1 MAQLQNPCKP
11 GQPARERGPTAD
23 PIAPGAGYDSPCGLP
38 HFMPGSDDMQGD
50 PGSSRSTL
58 VVGDAPSSGG
68 AFRGV
73 PLKRL
78 FLVPAAVLGLAELI
92 FIAYPLWVAF
102 DLGGL
107 GSDTLLRTALPV
119 GIGAIIVWMAASTAW
134 LYPLWSAVGARRD
147 GERVSKE
154 LAARAYRITLKGPV
168 RILLL
173 RTGLWTA
180 SAAMTSLFFFIF
192 RSWPIERVAEITAL
206 ASVHAYIL
214 ACVRAMWSAQ
224 IFGEVRA
231 RLFAAGSP
239 LKRFDDS
246 HFRRFM
252 LVSMIVAGGVLAAQ
266 SAFAYYFVPISFA
279 QYLQFETYVAAAT
292 LLGVTA
298 WLVFARSMTG
308 DLRRYLA
315 VSRGE
320 DIISAAPPAPV
331 IYRRAQALP
340 YRFAVLT
347 ISVWLIISVIG
358 ALVARLQL
366 GFDLDDTLILS
377 VAMLVLAVA
386 GAIYEQ
392 LWHRDVLRPLLA
404 HLTQR
409 YRVPV
414 RSIAPSLSLR
424 SKLLLSFGGVVL
436 LACGMALLWGFV
448 QYKNLATDA
457 AGQQSHLGLS
467 WVRSEL
473 QRDLGDDGTPPT
485 PDSVRNALHRVVAAA
500 PEAPVIYYLDRD
512 AEMLAVGGG
521 PIGAPMPPW
530 YVRYQLQ
537 RATQELISIHSA
549 SLTGRA
555 LHLVFN
561 WRGGTYDLGSVAVF
575 YPSYRGRGQSMVR
588 PLKELLVFFIVL
600 FGACGGIVAFTVAQF
615 MSPIRRLEQRA
626 DAMARGELADPV
638 AVGGEGDEIGRLT
651 LALEEM
657 RRALRDKLRSTEEV
671 NLDLERAVQNRTADL
686 ARKNRELAEALDK
699 LTRAQEQ
706 LVRSEKLASIGQLV
720 AGIAHEINNP
730 VNAIV
735 NTVGPLE
742 EAINDIGAADPAARG
757 DAAREVRE
765 MVRVVQ
771 RGAQRTK
778 AIVTAL
784 HNYSRTDD
792 ESVVDFDIDR
802 SIDDSLELLRHLL
815 KDKTVLKRYGDV
827 GRVRG
832 HAGQVNQVFMN
843 LLTNAAQA
851 VSGRDDAT
859 ITIET
864 TGDASTVEVKIRDN
878 GQGIPPE
885 VLPRIWDPFFTTKD
899 VGEGTGLGL
908 SIVHE
913 LVERHGG
920 TIECATKLGAGTVF
934 TVKLPRQIP
943 VANRKPRPT
952 DTKLR
957 AQP

>member
-1 MAQLQNPCKP
+1 
-11 GQPARERGPTAD
+11 
-23 PIAPGAGYDSPCGLP
+23 
-38 HFMPGSDDMQGD
+38 
-50 PGSSRSTL
+50 
-58 VVGDAPSSGG
+58 
-68 AFRGV
+68 
-73 PLKRL
+73 
-78 FLVPAAVLGLAELI
+78 VL
-92 FIAYPLWVAF
+92 
-102 DLGGL
+102 
-107 GSDTLLRTALPV
+107 LLRTALWT
-119 GIGAIIVWMAASTAW
+119 GAAGLTGMFFHIYENW
-134 LYPLWSAVGARRD
+134 PLQ
-147 GERVSKE
+147 RVAE
-154 LAARAYRITLKGPV
+154 LAAL
-168 RILLL
+168 
-173 RTGLWTA
+173 
-180 SAAMTSLFFFIF
+180 AAVCS
-192 RSWPIERVAEITAL
+192 
-206 ASVHAYIL
+206 YIVS
-214 ACVRAMWSAQ
+214 CVRAVWWAQ
-224 IFGEVRA
+224 IMGEVRQ

-246 HFRRFM
+246 HFRRFT
-252 LVSMIVAGGVLAAQ
+252 LVAMIVAGGVLAAQ
-266 SAFAYYFVPISFA
+266 GAFTKSFLPISSRQFLQLETYFPLATLVGVAAWAAFARVM
-279 QYLQFETYVAAAT
+279 
-292 LLGVTA
+292 TA
-298 WLVFARSMTG
+298 
-308 DLRRYLA
+308 DLRAYLA

-320 DIISAAPPAPV
+320 KRDMAPPAAT

-340 YRFAVLT
+340 YRLALMTIIVWVVIAVG
-347 ISVWLIISVIG
+347 G
-358 ALVARLQL
+358 ALVCRLHL
-366 GFDLDDTLILS
+366 GFDVDDTFVI
-377 VAMLVLAVA
+377 AIATLVLAVA

-414 RSIAPSLSLR
+414 RNIAPSLSMR

-448 QYKNLATDA
+448 QYKNLANAA
-457 AGQQSHLGLS
+457 AGRQSSIGLA
-467 WVRSEL
+467 WMRSEI
-473 QRDLGDDGTPPT
+473 QSDLNAEESAPT
-485 PDSVRNALHRVVAAA
+485 PERVRASLRRIAGSV
-500 PEAPVIYYLDRD
+500 PEAAVMYYVDDRD
-512 AEMLAVGGG
+512 EVIAVGGG
-521 PIGAPMPPW
+521 LQGAPKMPW
-530 YVRYQLQ
+530 YILAQFRTAHTISIPRAELTGASGPISISWRGVRYPLGDI
-537 RATQELISIHSA
+537 A
-549 SLTGRA
+549 
-555 LHLVFN
+555 VFN
-561 WRGGTYDLGSVAVF
+561 
-575 YPSYRGRGQSMVR
+575 PSYRGRGESMTR
-588 PLKELLVFFIVL
+588 PLKELLVFFLIL

-615 MSPIRRLEQRA
+615 MAPIRRLEQRA

-671 NLDLERAVQNRTADL
+671 NLDLERAVQMRTADL
-686 ARKNRELAEALDK
+686 ARKNRELAETLAQ

-742 EAINDIGAADPAARG
+742 EAIGEIHNLDSEAAKD
-757 DAAREVRE
+757 VRD
-765 MVRVVQ
+765 MIRVVQ

-792 ESVVDFDIDR
+792 ESVVDFDVNR

-815 KDKTVLKRYGDV
+815 KQNITVKKQYADV

-832 HAGQVNQVFMN
+832 HAGQINQVFMN

-851 VSGRDDAT
+851 VFGRDDAT
-859 ITIET
+859 ITIT
-864 TGDASTVEVKIRDN
+864 TKGDSNGVEVKITDD
-878 GQGIPPE
+878 GPGIPPE

-920 TIECATKLGAGTVF
+920 TIEVETKVGLGTTF

-943 VANRKPRPT
+943 TALRKPRVLEP
-952 DTKLR
+952 KLKESR
-957 AQP
+957 PGVERP

>member
-1 MAQLQNPCKP
+1 MS
-11 GQPARERGPTAD
+11 
-23 PIAPGAGYDSPCGLP
+23 IAALP
-38 HFMPGSDDMQGD
+38 F
-50 PGSSRSTL
+50 
-58 VVGDAPSSGG
+58 
-68 AFRGV
+68 
-73 PLKRL
+73 KRR
-78 FLVPAAVLGLAELI
+78 FFVPAVVLALAE
-92 FIAYPLWVAF
+92 IAFVGYPLWSAF
-102 DLGGL
+102 DLGGIP
-107 GSDTLLRTALPV
+107 GETLLRTALPA
-119 GIGAIIVWMAASTAW
+119 GIGASIVWFAAITAW
-134 LYPLWSAVGARRD
+134 LLPLWSAVAARRR
-147 GERVSKE
+147 GQRVPKE

-168 RILLL
+168 RVLLL

-180 SAAMTSLFFFIF
+180 AAALTGVFLHTYGD
-192 RSWPIERVAEITAL
+192 WPRTRAAELTAL
-206 ASVHAYIL
+206 AAIHSYLIS
-214 ACVRAMWSAQ
+214 CVRAVWYAQ
-224 IFGEVRA
+224 IFAELRA

-239 LKRFDDS
+239 LKKFDDS
-246 HFRRFM
+246 HFRRFL
-252 LVSMIVAGGVLAAQ
+252 LVAMIVGGGVLAAQ
-266 SAFAYYFVPISFA
+266 AAFSYFFVPINRR
-279 QYLQFETYVAAAT
+279 QYLQLETYFSVAT
-292 LLGVTA
+292 LCGLSVWA
-298 WLVFARSMTG
+298 LFARLMTR

-315 VSRGE
+315 ASRGE
-320 DIISAAPPAPV
+320 ALDQAPPAAV

-340 YRFAVLT
+340 YRLAMLT
-347 ISVWLIISVIG
+347 IAVWLVVSVAG
-358 ALVARLQL
+358 ALLARLHL
-366 GFDLDDTLILS
+366 GFDLDDTIIVF
-377 VAMLVLAVA
+377 VATLVLAVA

-448 QYKNLATDA
+448 QYKNLANNA
-457 AGQQSHLGLS
+457 AGQQSLVGLR
-467 WVRSEL
+467 WLVSEVDKEL
-473 QRDLGDDGTPPT
+473 AGEPMPPT
-485 PDSVRNALHRVVAAA
+485 PAQVRAALQKIAATA
-500 PEAPVIYYLDRD
+500 PEAPVMYYVDDDDNL
-512 AEMLAVGGG
+512 LAVGGG
-521 PIGAPMPPW
+521 PAGAPKLPW
-530 YVRYQLQ
+530 YVLAQIRREASVITIQD
-537 RATQELISIHSA
+537 AT
-549 SLTGRA
+549 LTGRSGR
-555 LHLVFN
+555 LRLGWKGV
-561 WRGGTYDLGSVAVF
+561 RYDLGSVAVF
-575 YPSYRGRGQSMVR
+575 YPSYRGRGESMER
-588 PLKELLVFFIVL
+588 PLKELLVFFLIL
-600 FGACGGIVAFTVAQF
+600 FGACAGIVAFTVEQF
-615 MSPIRRLEQRA
+615 MAPIRRLEQRA

-638 AVGGEGDEIGRLT
+638 AASGEGDEIGRLT

-671 NLDLERAVQNRTADL
+671 NLDLERAVQMRTADL
-686 ARKNRELAEALDK
+686 ARKNRELAETLDK

-742 EAINDIGAADPAARG
+742 EAIGEIDSADPVARG
-757 DAAREVRE
+757 EAAKDVRD

-792 ESVVDFDIDR
+792 ESVVEFDVDR

-815 KDKTVLKRYGDV
+815 RQNVTVTKHYSNA

-832 HAGQVNQVFMN
+832 HAGQINQVFMN

-851 VSGRDDAT
+851 LSGRDHSV

-864 TGDASTVEVKIRDN
+864 RGDPNGVEVEIKDN
-878 GQGIPPE
+878 GPGIPPD

-920 TIECATKLGAGTVF
+920 TIEVETRVGEGTTF

-943 VANRKPRPT
+943 TTARKARTT
-952 DTKLR
+952 DTKPAR
-957 AQP
+957 EPRPS

>member
-1 MAQLQNPCKP
+1 
-11 GQPARERGPTAD
+11 
-23 PIAPGAGYDSPCGLP
+23 
-38 HFMPGSDDMQGD
+38 MPGTEDLQGTD
-50 PGSSRSTL
+50 PGSSRSSQASA
-58 VVGDAPSSGG
+58 GDTGTPGI

-73 PLKRL
+73 PFKRL
-78 FLVPAAVLGLAELI
+78 FVVPAVVLGLAELI

-102 DLGGL
+102 DLAGL
-107 GSDTLLRTALPV
+107 GSDALLRTALPV
-119 GIGAIIVWMAASTAW
+119 GVGAAVVWMAAITTW
-134 LYPLWSAVGARRD
+134 LVPLWAAVAARRR
-147 GERVSKE
+147 GERVPRE
-154 LAARAYRITLKGPV
+154 LAARAYRIALRGPV
-168 RILLL
+168 RVLLL
-173 RTGLWTA
+173 RAGLW
-180 SAAMTSLFFFIF
+180 SAAAALTALFFYIF
-192 RSWPIERVAEITAL
+192 RSWPIERVVEVTAL
-206 ASVHAYIL
+206 ATVHAYVL
-214 ACVRAMWSAQ
+214 ACVRAVWSAQ
-224 IFGEVRA
+224 ILGEVRS

-266 SAFAYYFVPISFA
+266 ATFAYYFVPITFA
-279 QYLQFETYVAAAT
+279 QYLQFQTYIAFAT
-292 LLGVTA
+292 LIGVTT
-298 WLVFARSMTG
+298 WLVFARMMTR
-308 DLRRYLA
+308 DLRHYLA
-315 VSRGE
+315 ASRGDE
-320 DIISAAPPAPV
+320 AIDAAPPAPL

-340 YRFAVLT
+340 YRFAVMT
-347 ISVWLIISVIG
+347 IAVWLMIALVG
-358 ALVARLQL
+358 ALVARLHL
-366 GFDLDDTLILS
+366 GFDLDDTIVLS
-377 VAMLVLAVA
+377 TSVLLLAVA

-424 SKLLLSFGGVVL
+424 SKLLLSFGGVAL

-457 AGQQSHLGLS
+457 AGEKSRLGLS
-467 WVRSEL
+467 WMHSEL
-473 QRDLGDDGTPPT
+473 QRDLGAELLPPS
-485 PDSVRNALHRVVAAA
+485 PDSVRNALHRIVAAA
-500 PEAPVIYYLDRD
+500 PEAPVIYYLDPD
-512 AEMLAVGGG
+512 EDLLAVGGG
-521 PIGAPMPPW
+521 PMGAPIPPW

-537 RATQELISIHSA
+537 RRSNTIAIHSA

-555 LHLVFN
+555 QHLVLR
-561 WRGGTYDLGSVAVF
+561 WQGGGYDLGSVAVA

-588 PLKELLVFFIVL
+588 PLKELLVFFLVL

-615 MSPIRRLEQRA
+615 MAPIRRLEQRA

-651 LALEEM
+651 LALEDM

-671 NLDLERAVQNRTADL
+671 NLDLERAVQMRTADL

-699 LTRAQEQ
+699 LNSAQAQ

-742 EAINDIGAADPAARG
+742 EAINEIGGADPTARG
-757 DAAREVRE
+757 DAARDVRE

-792 ESVVDFDIDR
+792 ESVVDFDVDR

-815 KDKTVLKRYGDV
+815 KDKKVIKRYGDV
-827 GRVRG
+827 GRMRG

-859 ITIET
+859 ITVET
-864 TGDASTVEVKIRDN
+864 RGDASTIEVRIQDN
-878 GQGIPPE
+878 GQGIPPDI
-885 VLPRIWDPFFTTKD
+885 LPRIWDPFFTTKD

-920 TIECATKLGAGTVF
+920 TIECDTRLGVGTVF

-943 VANRKPRPT
+943 TPQRKARATDGKVREQRP
-952 DTKLR
+952 
-957 AQP
+957 

>member
-1 MAQLQNPCKP
+1 
-11 GQPARERGPTAD
+11 
-23 PIAPGAGYDSPCGLP
+23 
-38 HFMPGSDDMQGD
+38 MPGTDDLQGSDA
-50 PGSSRSTL
+50 GSSRSSLAIT
-58 VVGDAPSSGG
+58 DSGASG
-68 AFRGV
+68 ASGAAFTGV
-73 PLKRL
+73 PFKRR
-78 FLVPAAVLGLAELI
+78 FVVPALVLGLAELI
-92 FIAYPLWVAF
+92 FIAYPLGNAF
-102 DLGGL
+102 DLAGL
-107 GSDTLLRTALPV
+107 GGDTLLRIALPV
-119 GIGAIIVWMAASTAW
+119 GVGAVVVWLAAITAW
-134 LYPLWSAVGARRD
+134 LLPLWSAIAARRH
-147 GERVSKE
+147 GERVHKD
-154 LAARAYRITLKGPV
+154 LAARAYRITLNGPV
-168 RILLL
+168 RVLLL
-173 RTGLWTA
+173 RTGLW
-180 SAAMTSLFFFIF
+180 AAAAALTGLFLHIF
-192 RSWPIERVAEITAL
+192 RDWPIERIAEITAL
-206 ASVHAYIL
+206 ATVHAYIL
-214 ACVRAMWSAQ
+214 SCVRAVWWAQ
-224 IFGEVRA
+224 TLGEISA

-266 SAFAYYFVPISFA
+266 AAFAYYFVPISFA
-279 QYLQFETYVAAAT
+279 QYLQFQTYVAAAV
-292 LLGVTA
+292 LVGVTA
-298 WLVFARSMTG
+298 WLVFARLMTR

-315 VSRGE
+315 ASRNE
-320 DIISAAPPAPV
+320 PVLRAPPAAV

-340 YRFAVLT
+340 YRFAVMT
-347 ISVWLIISVIG
+347 IGVWLVLAIVG
-358 ALVARLQL
+358 ALVARLHL
-366 GFDLDDTLILS
+366 GFELDDTIILAT
-377 VAMLVLAVA
+377 AMIVLAVA

-414 RSIAPSLSLR
+414 RSIAPSMSLR

-457 AGQQSHLGLS
+457 AGQQSRLGLQ
-467 WVRSEL
+467 WMQSEL
-473 QRDLGDDGTPPT
+473 QRDLGNDPARPT
-485 PDSVRNALHRVVAAA
+485 PDTVRSALRRIAAA
-500 PEAPVIYYLDRD
+500 GPEAPVMYYLDED
-512 AEMLAVGGG
+512 AELLAVGGG
-521 PIGAPMPPW
+521 PMGAPRPPW

-537 RATQELISIHSA
+537 RGTQELIAFHNE
-549 SLTGRA
+549 LTGRA
-555 LHLVFN
+555 QRLELAWH
-561 WRGGTYDLGSVAVF
+561 GTKHRLGSVAVF

-588 PLKELLVFFIVL
+588 PLKELLVFFLVL
-600 FGACGGIVAFTVAQF
+600 FGACGGIVALTVSQF

-638 AVGGEGDEIGRLT
+638 IVGGEGDEIGRLT

-671 NLDLERAVQNRTADL
+671 NLDLERAVQMRTADL
-686 ARKNRELAEALDK
+686 ARKNRELAETLDK

-742 EAINDIGAADPAARG
+742 QAIDDIDSTDPDTRGEAAR
-757 DAAREVRE
+757 DVRE

-778 AIVTAL
+778 AIVSAL

-815 KDKTVLKRYGDV
+815 KDKTVTKRYGDV

-851 VSGRDDAT
+851 LSGRLDAT

-864 TGDASTVEVKIRDN
+864 SGDAGSVEVKICDN
-878 GQGIPPE
+878 GQGIPPDI
-885 VLPRIWDPFFTTKD
+885 LPRIWDPFFTTKD

-920 TIECATKLGAGTVF
+920 TIECQTTVGAGTTF
-934 TVKLPRQIP
+934 TVRLPRQIP
-943 VANRKPRPT
+943 LAAKARAAKATGPLASPR
-952 DTKLR
+952 
-957 AQP
+957 AS

>member
-1 MAQLQNPCKP
+1 
-11 GQPARERGPTAD
+11 
-23 PIAPGAGYDSPCGLP
+23 
-38 HFMPGSDDMQGD
+38 MPGTDDIQGND
-50 PGSSRSTL
+50 SGSSRTTL
-58 VVGDAPSSGG
+58 AVGDTASSAGG

-78 FLVPAAVLGLAELI
+78 FLVPAAVLGLAELL

-119 GIGAIIVWMAASTAW
+119 GIGAVVVWMSAITAW
-134 LYPLWSAVGARRD
+134 LLPLWSAVAARRH
-147 GERVSKE
+147 GERVPKD

-180 SAAMTSLFFFIF
+180 SAALTALFFFIF
-192 RSWPIERVAEITAL
+192 RNWPIERVAEITAL

-214 ACVRAMWSAQ
+214 ACVRAVWSAQ
-224 IFGEVRA
+224 ILGEVRA

-266 SAFAYYFVPISFA
+266 AAFAYYFVPITFA

-292 LLGVTA
+292 LVGVTA
-298 WLVFARSMTG
+298 WLLFARTMTG

-320 DIISAAPPAPV
+320 ELITAAPPAPI

-347 ISVWLIISVIG
+347 ISVWLVISVIG
-358 ALVARLQL
+358 ALIARLQL
-366 GFDLDDTLILS
+366 GFDLDDALILS
-377 VAMLVLAVA
+377 VSMLVLAVA
-386 GAIYEQ
+386 GSIYEQ

-467 WVRSEL
+467 WLRSEL
-473 QRDLGDDGTPPT
+473 QRDLGNDTAPP
-485 PDSVRNALHRVVAAA
+485 SASAVRNAMHRIVAAA
-500 PEAPVIYYLDRD
+500 PEAPVIYYLDSD
-512 AEMLAVGGG
+512 ADLLAVGGG
-521 PIGAPMPPW
+521 PIGAPTPPW

-537 RATQELISIHSA
+537 RSSQELISIHGA

-555 LHLVFN
+555 LHLALN

-588 PLKELLVFFIVL
+588 PLKELLVFFFVL

-615 MSPIRRLEQRA
+615 MAPIRRLEQRA

-742 EAINDIGAADPAARG
+742 EAINDIGAADPGARV

-815 KDKTVLKRYGDV
+815 KDKTVIKRYGDV

-851 VSGRDDAT
+851 LSGREDAT

-878 GQGIPPE
+878 GQGIPPDI
-885 VLPRIWDPFFTTKD
+885 LPRIWDPFFTTKD

-920 TIECATKLGAGTVF
+920 TIECETRVGAGTVF

-943 VANRKPRPT
+943 VGNRKPRPT

-957 AQP
+957 EQRT

>member
-1 MAQLQNPCKP
+1 
-11 GQPARERGPTAD
+11 
-23 PIAPGAGYDSPCGLP
+23 
-38 HFMPGSDDMQGD
+38 MPGTDDPQSAD
-50 PGSSRSTL
+50 SGSTRSTL
-58 VVGDAPSSGG
+58 AVGDTAASAGG

-78 FLVPAAVLGLAELI
+78 FLVPALVLGVAELI

-102 DLGGL
+102 DLAGL

-119 GIGAIIVWMAASTAW
+119 GIGAVVVWMSATTAW
-134 LYPLWSAVGARRD
+134 MLPLWSAVAARRH
-147 GERVSKE
+147 GERVHKE

-173 RTGLWTA
+173 RTALWTA
-180 SAAMTSLFFFIF
+180 SAALTALFFFIF
-192 RSWPIERVAEITAL
+192 SNWPIERVAEITAL
-206 ASVHAYIL
+206 ASVHAYVL
-214 ACVRAMWSAQ
+214 ACVRAVWSAQ
-224 IFGEVRA
+224 ILGEVRA

-246 HFRRFM
+246 HFRRIM
-252 LVSMIVAGGVLAAQ
+252 LVSMIVAGGVLASQA
-266 SAFAYYFVPISFA
+266 AFAYYFVPITFA

-292 LLGVTA
+292 LVGVTT
-298 WLVFARSMTG
+298 WLLFARRMTG

-315 VSRGE
+315 VSRGDE
-320 DIISAAPPAPV
+320 IISAAPPAPV

-347 ISVWLIISVIG
+347 IAVWLVISVVG
-358 ALVARLQL
+358 AVIARIQL

-377 VAMLVLAVA
+377 VSMLILSVA

-392 LWHRDVLRPLLA
+392 LWHREVLRPLLA

-467 WVRSEL
+467 WLRAEL
-473 QRDLGDDGTPPT
+473 QRDLGNDAAPPSAT
-485 PDSVRNALHRVVAAA
+485 TVRNALHRIVAAA
-500 PEAPVIYYLDRD
+500 PEAPVIYYLDPD
-512 AEMLAVGGG
+512 AELLAVGGG
-521 PIGAPMPPW
+521 PMGAPRPPW
-530 YVRYQLQ
+530 YVRYQVQ
-537 RATQELISIHSA
+537 RDTQELIAIHSA
-549 SLTGRA
+549 SLTGRG
-555 LHLVFN
+555 LHLVLN
-561 WRGGTYDLGSVAVF
+561 WRAGIYDLGTVAVF

-588 PLKELLVFFIVL
+588 PLKELLVFFFVL

-615 MSPIRRLEQRA
+615 MAPIRRLEQRA

-671 NLDLERAVQNRTADL
+671 NLDLERAVQMRTADL
-686 ARKNRELAEALDK
+686 ARKNRELAETLDK

-742 EAINDIGAADPAARG
+742 EAINEIGGANPDTRG
-757 DAAREVRE
+757 DAARDVRE

-851 VSGRDDAT
+851 LSGREDAT

-878 GQGIPPE
+878 GQGIPPDI
-885 VLPRIWDPFFTTKD
+885 LPRIWDPFFTTKD

-920 TIECATKLGAGTVF
+920 TIECETKLGAGTVF

-943 VANRKPRPT
+943 VALRKPRPT

-957 AQP
+957 AVDVAGR